1 MSKPKVY
8 AVSDQETIMT
18 TLTDS
23 IPYLQ
28 SFFQLNFLFS
38 GLEVSSATV
47 LTARVGMFAILGA
60 GALWA
65 AFKII
70 VKILD
75 CVQTFFGVLGPLPKS
90 FFLLLILVLP
100 LSPESIGARWIGYI
114 LLVASI
120 FGLACAGILLVIL
133 WKYGVDQALR
143 VVGLFSSPSRGQ
155 QPTASEPCFPPENV
169 VINP

>member
-1 MSKPKVY
+1 MP
-8 AVSDQETIMT
+8 

-38 GLEVSSATV
+38 GLEVSSTTV
-47 LTARVGMFAILGA
+47 LAARVGMFAILGA

-65 AFKII
+65 TFKII

-75 CVQTFFGVLGPLPKS
+75 CVQTLFGALGPLPKS
-90 FFLLLILVLP
+90 FFLLLILVVP

-120 FGLACAGILLVIL
+120 LGLACTGILLVIL

-143 VVGLFSSPSRGQ
+143 VVRIFSSPSHGQ
-155 QPTASEPCFPPENV
+155 QPTAPEPCFPPENV
-169 VINP
+169 VITP

>member
-1 MSKPKVY
+1 M
-8 AVSDQETIMT
+8 A
-18 TLTDS
+18 TLTDL

-38 GLEVSSATV
+38 GLEVSSTTLLA
-47 LTARVGMFAILGA
+47 ARVGMFAILGA

-65 AFKII
+65 TFKII
-70 VKILD
+70 VKVLD
-75 CVQTFFGVLGPLPKS
+75 CVQTFFGALGPLPKS

-100 LSPESIGARWIGYI
+100 LSPESIGAKWIGYI

-120 FGLACAGILLVIL
+120 LGLAGTGILLVIL

-143 VVGLFSSPSRGQ
+143 VVKVFRSPSHRQ
-155 QPTASEPCFPPENV
+155 EPAAAEPCFPPENV
-169 VINP
+169 VISS

>member
-1 MSKPKVY
+1 
-8 AVSDQETIMT
+8 MT
-18 TLTDS
+18 TLADL

-38 GLEVSSATV
+38 GLEVSSGIV
-47 LTARVGMFAILGA
+47 LAARVGMFAVFGA

-75 CVQTFFGVLGPLPKS
+75 CVQTFIGVLGPLPKS
-90 FFLLLILVLP
+90 FFLLLILALP
-100 LSPESIGARWIGYI
+100 LSPESIGAKWIGYL

-120 FGLACAGILLVIL
+120 FGLVCTGILLVIL

-143 VVGLFSSPSRGQ
+143 VVKVFSAGSREQ
-155 QPTASEPCFPPENV
+155 QPTASEACFPPENV
-169 VINP
+169 VISP